1 MKIEVLGAGCPKC
14 KKTEANVREAIQRL
28 GISAEVAHVY
38 DMKEIILRGVSQ
50 TPAVMVDG
58 KLVVAGRVP
67 EVEELMEL
75 LKKK

>member
-1 MKIEVLGAGCPKC
+1 MKIEVLC